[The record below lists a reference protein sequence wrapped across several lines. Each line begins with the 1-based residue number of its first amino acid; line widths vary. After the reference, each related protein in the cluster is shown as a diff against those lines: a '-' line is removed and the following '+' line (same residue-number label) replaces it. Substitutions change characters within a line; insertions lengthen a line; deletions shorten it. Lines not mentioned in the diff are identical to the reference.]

1 MNHLFT
7 RKEEFEECFVEFI
20 TCYYLF
26 IRGKCHVE
34 EKEEETGTPQ
44 NLQYQTWLP
53 PHFEPHFENFWT

>member
-7 RKEEFEECFVEFI
+7 RKEEFEECFVGFI

-26 IRGKCHVE
+26 IRGKRHVE

-53 PHFEPHFENFWT
+53 PHF